1 MKKIFIILC
10 CLLIASPTFAKSPL
24 DKLLKYFKNGEVI
37 KIQSYTAK
45 NFIEI
50 KDGTYKKSPIEID
63 AFISYPKK
71 GDGPFPVLVFVHS
84 SGGPLLFTDE
94 WFKFNRQVAK
104 SLQKKGI
111 AVMFIDNFVPR
122 GTYTTY
128 ANQQKV
134 THWSTYIDAFKALEY
149 LSKQPKVNI
158 KKIGIT
164 GWSRGGMISLMVS
177 EKRLRD
183 ILVSKDLY
191 FAAAQPRSPD
201 CTTNMFRNP
210 QPIKETKTWMVL
222 GEADDYTLAEDC
234 VEQGERIKAKGGDIE
249 ITVKKG
255 WGHGFTANYEAEYE
269 KDPMIFHNCPDSLME
284 DDGTYGTSD
293 PNYKWADPWWND
305 PCITRGA
312 HIGGNKGGKFK
323 GSFLKFFKKNLLN

>member
-1 MKKIFIILC
+1 MKKIFIILI
-10 CLLIASPTFAKSPL
+10 CLLVASPAFAKSPL

-37 KIQSYTAK
+37 KIQSYNAK

-104 SLQKKGI
+104 LLQKKGV
-111 AVMFIDNFVPR
+111 AVMFLDNFVPR

-191 FAAAQPRSPD
+191 FAVAQPRSPD

-234 VEQGERIKAKGGDIE
+234 VEQGKRIKAKGPFSADTFFTKHNLTKYDVAIGMYHDQVLTPFKALFKYDAINVTLGLPF
-249 ITVKKG
+249 IRVSPD
-255 WGHGFTANYEAEYE
+255 HGPNE
-269 KDPMIFHNCPDSLME
+269 KMISKNI
-284 DDGTYGTSD
+284 SD
-293 PNYKWADPWWND
+293 PTS
-305 PCITRGA
+305 I
-312 HIGGNKGGKFK
+312 IQ
-323 GSFLKFFKKNLLN
+323 SILFFERSL

>member
-1 MKKIFIILC
+1 
-10 CLLIASPTFAKSPL
+10 
-24 DKLLKYFKNGEVI
+24 
-37 KIQSYTAK
+37 
-45 NFIEI
+45 
-50 KDGTYKKSPIEID
+50 
-63 AFISYPKK
+63 
-71 GDGPFPVLVFVHS
+71 
-84 SGGPLLFTDE
+84 
-94 WFKFNRQVAK
+94 
-104 SLQKKGI
+104 
-111 AVMFIDNFVPR
+111 MFLDNFVPR

-210 QPIKETKTWMVL
+210 QPIKKTKTWMVL
-222 GEADDYTLAEDC
+222 GGADDYTLAEDC
-234 VEQGERIKAKGGDIE
+234 VEQGERIKANGGDIE

-269 KDPMIFHNCPDSLME
+269 GDPMIFHNCPDSLME

-293 PNYKWADPWWND
+293 PNYKWAKEWWND

-312 HIGGNKGGKFK
+312 HIGGNKGAKFK
-323 GSFLKFFKKNLLN
+323 GPFLKFFKENLLN

>member
-1 MKKIFIILC
+1 MKKIFIILI
-10 CLLIASPTFAKSPL
+10 CLLIASPAFAKSPL

-111 AVMFIDNFVPR
+111 AVMFLDNFVPR

-234 VEQGERIKAKGGDIE
+234 VEQGKRIKAKGGDIE

-269 KDPMIFHNCPDSLME
+269 ADPMIFHNCPDSLME

-293 PNYKWADPWWND
+293 PNYYARPAWCSQTNQGG
-305 PCITRGA
+305 RGNA
-312 HIGGNKGGKFK
+312 PTIKPPAP
-323 GSFLKFFKKNLLN
+323 LLGDNEMSPFQR

>member
-1 MKKIFIILC
+1 MKKIFIILI
-10 CLLIASPTFAKSPL
+10 CLLIANPAFAAPLKSPL
-24 DKLLKYFKNGEVI
+24 DKLLKYFKNGEMI

-71 GDGPFPVLVFVHS
+71 GDGPFPVLVFAHA

-104 SLQKKGI
+104 LLQKKGI
-111 AVMFIDNFVPR
+111 AVMFLDNFAPR

-183 ILVSKDLY
+183 ILVL
-191 FAAAQPRSPD
+191 
-201 CTTNMFRNP
+201 
-210 QPIKETKTWMVL
+210 
-222 GEADDYTLAEDC
+222 
-234 VEQGERIKAKGGDIE
+234 
-249 ITVKKG
+249 
-255 WGHGFTANYEAEYE
+255 
-269 KDPMIFHNCPDSLME
+269 SL
-284 DDGTYGTSD
+284 
-293 PNYKWADPWWND
+293 
-305 PCITRGA
+305 I
-312 HIGGNKGGKFK
+312 HI
-323 GSFLKFFKKNLLN
+323 